1 VHAES
6 AAART
11 GNAHVMFAFPRIN
24 NVIFNGNEP
33 VNYAIALGTLA
44 ALIIVIV
51 LASRYGPIVSG
62 LRRKRDESLASEVDL
77 YLLRQIERT
86 FVPLAYV
93 GALFI
98 ALSTLHLDGAER
110 NVLRAISVV
119 VGAWAFV
126 RIGLGVF
133 RLGLV
138 GYIARNGS
146 SAVNVRSFAPFVSV
160 LAWGFAIVFVLDDL
174 GFHVSA
180 IVAGLGIGG
189 AAVALAAQSLLKDWF
204 GYIAIVSD
212 RPFEIGQFIQVGT
225 DYIGTVDAIGV
236 RSIRIRSLSGE
247 EVTIP
252 NNDVATARLRN
263 YTRMKERRIL
273 FTFMVSHATPQAQLE
288 AIPAL
293 VEAAIEARDR
303 VRFDRAHLLS
313 IADAGFM
320 YESVYYVLSAEYNVY
335 MDVQNAINLAI
346 VAALRAERIELA
358 GPPLTVNVTSAPA
371 ATPS

>member
-1 VHAES
+1 
-6 AAART
+6 
-11 GNAHVMFAFPRIN
+11 MPAFPRIN

-86 FVPLAYV
+86 FVPFAYV

-371 ATPS
+371 ANPS